1 MKTEDISHLRWIHDR
16 FIYVYG
22 ENQDVD
28 YLIKLRSIIAELEA
42 LQSRS
47 CETCGYLGLDYD
59 EQEICRNGDLDINI
73 RSVYKNLYCN
83 RHKPKEKVYLNVKD
97 MDVWKKKNRVDPSTK
112 VFIVDSCY

>member
-42 LQSRS
+42 PQSRS
-47 CETCGYLGLDYD
+47 CEGCKHYKFTYNSNDGAVRQLMT
-59 EQEICRNGDLDINI
+59 ICSDCFRRL
-73 RSVYKNLYCN
+73 N
-83 RHKPKEKVYLNVKD
+83 RDNYEPKE
-97 MDVWKKKNRVDPSTK
+97 
-112 VFIVDSCY
+112 

>member
-42 LQSRS
+42 LQQPKS
-47 CETCGYLGLDYD
+47 CEGCEYSSG
-59 EQEICRNGDLDINI
+59 IHFP
-73 RSVYKNLYCN
+73 NLCLRCTRFKQMKDRY
-83 RHKPKEKVYLNVKD
+83 KPKPL
-97 MDVWKKKNRVDPSTK
+97 S
-112 VFIVDSCY
+112 